1 MSNMKVAARELYRP
15 RRVHEAVA
23 SPGELNDVHFERF
36 RREGFLAVDG
46 VYSPAE
52 LESAKA
58 ALSFLV
64 GGGLPDFDGI
74 SFEPG
79 VDVTNLSSDA
89 REPFVRKLMFFV
101 DHEPRLKAM
110 AQKPAMVDVVIR
122 IIGSAVTMI
131 QDMALL
137 KPAHI
142 GTEKPWHQDAAY
154 FAVQPLELILGTWT
168 ALDDANLDNGC
179 MHVIPGSHRAG
190 PVAHYH
196 DRDCQIPDDAVDTD
210 QVVAVPLRPGG
221 VMFFSG
227 LLHHG
232 TPPNVSPARRRALQ
246 FHFAS
251 VNCRRTDAAAHAKYF
266 HDARGYAACATVQKP
281 RGIEERAQ

>member
-1 MSNMKVAARELYRP
+1 MNIAAWELYRP
-15 RRVHEAVA
+15 RRVHAAVA
-23 SPGELNDVHFERF
+23 SPEKLGDAHLEQF
-36 RREGFLAVDG
+36 RRDGFLAVDG

-52 LESAKA
+52 IDSAKA

-64 GGGLPDFDGI
+64 GGGRPEFDGI
-74 SFEPG
+74 SFEEG

-101 DHEPRLKAM
+101 DHEPRLRAM
-110 AQKPAMVDVVIR
+110 MQKPAMVGLVRR
-122 IIGSAVTMI
+122 IVGSEVTMI

-154 FAVQPLELILGTWT
+154 FAIEPLEMILGTWT

-196 DRDCQIPDDAVDTD
+196 DRDCQIPDDVVAAD

-232 TPPNVSPARRRALQ
+232 TPPNASSQRRRALQ

-251 VNCRRTDAAAHAKYF
+251 VNCRRTDAAGHARHF
-266 HDARGYAACATVQKP
+266 RDARGYAACAIVQKP
-281 RGIEERAQ
+281 RGIEQRAG